1 MITEKVNAFAK
12 NIFDVIDFNWRFQM
26 GISYILYFLI
36 SDYKSAFLQKIVIEK
51 KSKTTLNTLW
61 LLK

>member
-26 GISYILYFLI
+26 GIFYILYFLI

-51 KSKTTLNTLW
+51 KSKTTLNTL
-61 LLK
+61 